1 MLLDIAERMA
11 YLQINNMLIQTVIF
25 DFDGTLAKLTID
37 FQLMRLNVLKII
49 SSFGVDTSAIASQHV
64 LEMMDEA
71 AAKIKN
77 TSSLQREMFLAEAK
91 AVIENIELEAAAH
104 GELFERTKE
113 LLTELNFKNISCG
126 IITRNCRKAV
136 CTVFPDILS
145 YCPVVVCRNDV
156 SRYKPHP
163 DHLNKALQMLQ
174 KSPSNALMVGDHP
187 LDVLTGLKTGTKT
200 AGVLT
205 GTFHEEDFVKA
216 GADIILTQ
224 AADLL
229 DYITA

>member
-1 MLLDIAERMA
+1 MA
-11 YLQINNMLIQTVIF
+11 YLQINNMAIQTVIF

-37 FQLMRLNVLKII
+37 FLQMRRDVLKII
-49 SSFGVDTSAIASQHV
+49 ASFGVDASAIASQHV
-64 LEMMDEA
+64 LEMIDEA
-71 AAKIKN
+71 ATTIN
-77 TSSLQREMFLAEAK
+77 TTSSSQKEMFLAEAN
-91 AVIENIELEAAAH
+91 AVIENIELAAAAH
-104 GELFERTKE
+104 GELFKHTKE
-113 LLTELNFKNISCG
+113 LLNELNYNNIHCG

-136 CTVFPDILS
+136 YAVFPDILY

-163 DHLNKALQMLQ
+163 DHLNKALQLLQ
-174 KSPSNALMVGDHP
+174 KSPVNTLMVGDHP

-205 GTFHEEDFVKA
+205 GIFQEEDFVKA
-216 GADIILTQ
+216 GADIVLTR

-229 DYITA
+229 DYITVRQSSG